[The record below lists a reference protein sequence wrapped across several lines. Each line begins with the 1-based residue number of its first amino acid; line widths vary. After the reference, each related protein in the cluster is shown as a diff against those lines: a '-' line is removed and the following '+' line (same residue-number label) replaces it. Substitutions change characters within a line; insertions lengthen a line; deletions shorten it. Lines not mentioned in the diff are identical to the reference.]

1 MVLKVSSQSKTWAVE
16 YLLNNKNLKKL
27 DYSLNTEK
35 FSTFI
40 GLVELR
46 SANSV
51 NKGKS
56 TDF

>member
-1 MVLKVSSQSKTWAVE
+1 MVSKLSSQPKIWAVE
-16 YLLNNKNLKKL
+16 YLLNSKNKL
-27 DYSLNTEK
+27 DYSVNTEK
-35 FSTFI
+35 FSTFN

-46 SANSV
+46 SPNSV